1 MDETWQLHSA
11 YSLLE
16 EALLTEEHAGNE
28 TMAHFWFHVRHA
40 EGKLLD
46 EEGMD
51 LPNLR
56 AVCEEIM
63 RSSRELLT
71 EELSLTDV
79 RFEVADVTGRIVVSL
94 PASIASASR
103 AAA

>member
-1 MDETWQLHSA
+1 
-11 YSLLE
+11 
-16 EALLTEEHAGNE
+16 
-28 TMAHFWFHVRHA
+28 
-40 EGKLLD
+40 
-46 EEGMD
+46 
-51 LPNLR
+51 
-56 AVCEEIM
+56 M

-79 RFEVADVTGRIVVSL
+79 RFEVTDVTGRIVVSL